1 MFGAMTFE
9 IHMLGVMTLG
19 IHMLV
24 VLTFGIKMF
33 GKVRSEFQRLEG

>member
-1 MFGAMTFE
+1 MFEMMTFG

-19 IHMLV
+19 VHMLA

>member
-1 MFGAMTFE
+1 MTFE